1 MTGPSHLRDSAIF
14 GHLWATSEMRDWF
27 AEPAQLHEWL
37 RIYAAIAAAQADL
50 GTIPRTAA
58 DRLAEVAGQPVDLPA
73 VAARTRETGHS
84 TAGLIEWL
92 REVSGP
98 AAAPYAGVATAVQD
112 ISDTWTALTLQR
124 AGDLLDRDLRAIAAR
139 LRAVARQHR
148 RTAMLARTH
157 GQPAVPITAGFKAA
171 QWGAEVERHLHR
183 LGQGRLRW
191 ESAPI
196 GGSVG
201 SLAYW
206 GEDAPRMLGAFAN
219 RVGLSAPVLP
229 WGSSRDRVAE
239 FASWAT
245 LVSATLAKI
254 GNEVYQLQ
262 RPELGE
268 LGEPATAA
276 QIGSV
281 TMPHKRNPE
290 RSEHLV
296 TLNTLVRAS
305 AEIVIAGAV
314 TEHERDGRV
323 WKAEWVALPDLC
335 CALTRASSLARELL
349 DGVEIHVERMRDNI
363 ETRGRDALSEQ
374 RVRSLASRI
383 GYPDAYRATRAAS
396 SAPDAAGGDP
406 GRRAGL
412 AADAAL
418 EAAVAGA
425 VAFTDRWLG
434 DPGDQPA
441 PGPVQLGIWPTPLQK
456 AGTDPGVLVKRED
469 LCGFAFGG
477 SKVRALEP
485 LLGAA
490 LAHGARTLVVGGRR
504 DSNWVALA
512 ALAAARLDLACHCV
526 FDPGQSTTLAMALA
540 TSAGARLHTAPAPG
554 AAAVNATIAALA
566 GDLGPAAVGVAR
578 AGAEPAGVRGY
589 RTLLRE
595 ILVQAGP
602 GAPVD
607 IVTALGSGGLA
618 AGLLLALEDDG
629 VRGDVIVHAVPVA
642 KTTEQARQAIG
653 NLLDATQPDRA
664 RTRAAMARVRI
675 LPRTDRD
682 EGYAQRVASSCGVL
696 LDPVFSGPAWRAY
709 GGQAREPGRVT
720 VLLASGGLPAL
731 LDSMAGP
738 RPAEAGEGT
747 SFG

>member
-14 GHLWATSEMRDWF
+14 GHLWATSDMREWF
-27 AEPAQLHEWL
+27 AEPAQLHQWL

-50 GTIPRTAA
+50 GAIPRAAA

-84 TAGLIEWL
+84 TAGLVEWL

-98 AAAPYAGVATAVQD
+98 DVGPYIAVATAVQD
-112 ISDTWTALTLQR
+112 VSDTWTALTLQR
-124 AGDLLDRDLRAIAAR
+124 VGDLLDRDLRAIAAR
-139 LRAVARQHR
+139 LRVLARQHR

-157 GQPAVPITAGFKAA
+157 GQPAVPITAGFKVA
-171 QWGAEVERHLHR
+171 QWGAEMERQLHR

-206 GEDAPRMLGAFAN
+206 GEDAPRLLAAFAH
-219 RVGLSAPVLP
+219 RVGLSAPALP

-268 LGEPATAA
+268 LGEASTAV

-305 AEIVIAGAV
+305 AEVVITGAV

-323 WKAEWVALPDLC
+323 WKAEWIALPDLC

-349 DGVEIHVERMRDNI
+349 DGIEIRAERMRENI
-363 ETRGRDALSEQ
+363 EARSLDALSEQ
-374 RVRSLASRI
+374 RVRALAGQI
-383 GYPDAYRATRAAS
+383 GYPDAYRATRAG
-396 SAPDAAGGDP
+396 SAAAGADRDEP
-406 GRRAGL
+406 DHRAGL
-412 AADAAL
+412 ASDATL
-418 EAAVAGA
+418 ESAVASA
-425 VAFTDRWLG
+425 VALTDRWL
-434 DPGDQPA
+434 DRPGAQPA
-441 PGPVQLGIWPTPLQK
+441 SGDVRLGLWPTPFQQSGIEP
-456 AGTDPGVLVKRED
+456 AVFVKRED

-485 LLGAA
+485 LLGSV
-490 LAHGARTLVVGGRR
+490 LERDARTLVVGGRR

-512 ALAAARLDLACHCV
+512 ALAAARLGLGCHCV
-526 FDPGQSTTLAMALA
+526 LDPGPSQTLAMGLA
-540 TSAGARLHTAPAPG
+540 RSAGARLHTASAPG
-554 AAAVNATIAALA
+554 AAAVNAAIRALA
-566 GDLGPAAVGVAR
+566 EDLGPAAVGIAR
-578 AGAEPAGVRGY
+578 AGAEAAGVRGY

-595 ILVQAGP
+595 ILSQAGT
-602 GAPVD
+602 GAPID

-618 AGLLLALEDDG
+618 AGLLFALDDDD
-629 VRGDVIVHAVPVA
+629 VRHDVVVHAVPVV
-642 KTTEQARQAIG
+642 KTAEQARQAIR
-653 NLLDATQPDRA
+653 NLLDAVQPDLA
-664 RTRAAMARVRI
+664 RTLAAMGRLRI
-675 LPRTDRD
+675 ISPAGQD
-682 EGYAQRVASSCGVL
+682 EGYAERVASSCGVL
-696 LDPVFSGPAWRAY
+696 LDPVFTGPAWRAY
-709 GGQAREPGRVT
+709 GARARDPGRAT

-731 LDSMAGP
+731 FDSVTGP
-738 RPAEAGEGT
+738 EHARPKEGM
-747 SFG
+747 SPK